1 MSPSASALWES
12 GLTQNLDPTSS
23 LMGFSPINIP
33 FSNIRPGDFIRF
45 EYKKDQTYT
54 ILDVVRDFQPNNA
67 SPARYTAIK
76 VTPNIGMGFNGA
88 PTLDLNHFVIYRVIN
103 DGTYVTLD
111 IKKDAPGG
119 IYSGIL
125 QPEFVSKELV
135 QKYDKIIQSLTEKE
149 IIQ

>member
-23 LMGFSPINIP
+23 LMGFSPINVP

-45 EYKKDQTYT
+45 EYKKDQIYT